1 MYLPTSSECQP
12 NRSFVLGHILVYL
25 GPFNPFSSCHPRA
38 LYQRKNCVVIR
49 TLPMYLTFHDHTS
62 LLFPLGLYKYDPEFH
77 LKNAASFFSVP
88 GPRWEGSISLRRNVD
103 GFLVGRKGVEFNSGL
118 GQVK

>member
-1 MYLPTSSECQP
+1 
-12 NRSFVLGHILVYL
+12 
-25 GPFNPFSSCHPRA
+25 
-38 LYQRKNCVVIR
+38 
-49 TLPMYLTFHDHTS
+49 MYLTCHDDTS

-88 GPRWEGSISLRRNVD
+88 GSRWDGSISLGRKVN
-103 GFLVGRKGVEFNSGL
+103 GSFVGRKGVEFNSGL

>member
-1 MYLPTSSECQP
+1 
-12 NRSFVLGHILVYL
+12 
-25 GPFNPFSSCHPRA
+25 
-38 LYQRKNCVVIR
+38 
-49 TLPMYLTFHDHTS
+49 MYLTLHDDIS

-103 GFLVGRKGVEFNSGL
+103 GFFVGRKRVEFNSGL